1 MLTAVVWARGILES
15 EYGVSPKEM
24 KWLIGGQEEPG
35 RQERIELRKP
45 LGVSIER
52 IPEDRSL
59 SDMLDKGELDAVI
72 TPLLPSVYSPR
83 SPRVRRLFP
92 NFREVER
99 EYYKKTGVFPIM
111 HTVCI
116 KTSLYEKH
124 PWVAQSFYKAF
135 RKSRDEAIRRLH
147 DTNALRISLP
157 WVVAEAEESEAT
169 FAGGDFW
176 PYGVDPN
183 RKTIQTLIDYL
194 RQQDLLERDV
204 KIEELFAA
212 NTFDMYKT

>member
-1 MLTAVVWARGILES
+1 MFEFALPVEEHRALFASCLVAIQIAV
-15 EYGVSPKEM
+15 
-24 KWLIGGQEEPG
+24 Q
-35 RQERIELRKP
+35 RIELKKP
-45 LGVSIER
+45 PGVSIER
-52 IPEDRSL
+52 VPEDQTL
-59 SDMLDKGELDAVI
+59 SAMLDAGELDAVI

-92 NFREVER
+92 NFREVEKA
-99 EYYKKTGVFPIM
+99 YYKKTGVFPIM
-111 HTVCI
+111 HTVCM

-124 PWVAQSFYKAF
+124 PWIAQNLYKAF
-135 RKSRDEAIRRLH
+135 RASRDEAISRLH

-157 WVVAEAEESEAT
+157 WVVAEAEESEIT

-176 PYGVDPN
+176 PYGVEPN

-194 RQQDLLERDV
+194 KQQHLLERDV
-204 KIEELFAA
+204 RIEELFAA

>member
-1 MLTAVVWARGILES
+1 
-15 EYGVSPKEM
+15 
-24 KWLIGGQEEPG
+24 
-35 RQERIELRKP
+35 
-45 LGVSIER
+45 
-52 IPEDRSL
+52 
-59 SDMLDKGELDAVI
+59 MLDRGELDAVI

-92 NFREVER
+92 NFRQVEQD
-99 EYYKKTGVFPIM
+99 YYRKTGVFPIM
-111 HTVCI
+111 HTVCM

-124 PWVAQSFYKAF
+124 PWIAQSLYQAF

-157 WVVAEAEESEAT
+157 WVVAEAEESEAL
-169 FAGGDFW
+169 FADGDFW
-176 PYGVDPN
+176 PYGIEPN

-194 RQQDLLERDV
+194 KQQGLLERDV
-204 KIEELFAA
+204 KLEELFAP